1 MKPILSYMLTDNKC
15 PTLEDIQLCCTVAK
29 RDNCVIRLVWFVQY
43 SGWYDVLLYPDSN
56 PEETFENEVPQIYG
70 L

>member
-15 PTLEDIQLCCTVAK
+15 PNLEHIQTCCEIAK
-29 RDNCVIRLVWFVQY
+29 RDNCVIRLLWHVQY

-56 PEETFENEVPQIYG
+56 PEEIFENEVPQVSG
-70 L
+70 V